1 MKGTRNERRSQKR
14 EQETKRKKQ
23 SPGYP
28 STFTLPN
35 RKSSFETVEEENE
48 FNQQATAE
56 KLAVYKQLLPGLLK
70 KLSKVPDP
78 REPKKIKHHITVVM
92 LYGILM
98 FIFHLPSRREV
109 NRELTGPQL
118 LENLKAIFPELTD
131 MPHQDTLCRLMEE
144 IEVEQIESSYISMLK
159 QLIRKKKFKSLLA
172 GNRYLVAIDG
182 TQKYVMDQCW
192 DERYLRRKNEE
203 GEYHYYAYV
212 VEAVL
217 IFSNGMVLPLL
228 SEFLENTPELE
239 AVESAEKW
247 KQDCELKGFY
257 RLSRR
262 LKKEFP
268 KLKVTLLL
276 DGLYANGPVM
286 TICFKHKWEFMI
298 VLKENSLT
306 SLWEEATALIGLDK
320 EKANYWGQKWR
331 GRKQSFRW
339 ACHLEYEYGIGKRKK
354 RLNLHVV
361 TCEESWVVIDDKGVT
376 TENKRYAW
384 ISSEPVTKSNVHQLC
399 NLIARKR
406 WLQENTILKEKR
418 QGYHYEHIFSHD
430 FNAMQG
436 YHNLMHIGRM
446 LNELALHSV
455 SLTKHVKT
463 AGFRGFIKDFRKVM
477 VNIGLDQEML
487 TRTVKSSGQLRL
499 VLEDDWKT
507 RKIAA

>member
-1 MKGTRNERRSQKR
+1 
-14 EQETKRKKQ
+14 
-23 SPGYP
+23 
-28 STFTLPN
+28 
-35 RKSSFETVEEENE
+35 
-48 FNQQATAE
+48 
-56 KLAVYKQLLPGLLK
+56 
-70 KLSKVPDP
+70 
-78 REPKKIKHHITVVM
+78 
-92 LYGILM
+92 M
-98 FIFHLPSRREV
+98 FVFHLSSRRKV

-118 LENLKAIFPELTD
+118 LENLRAIFPELTD

-144 IEVEQIESSYISMLK
+144 MEVEQIKASYISMLK
-159 QLIRKKKFKSLLA
+159 QLIRKKKFKNLLA
-172 GNRYLVAIDG
+172 SNRYLVAIDG

-192 DERYLRRKNEE
+192 EERYLRRKNEE

-217 IFSNGMVLPLL
+217 IFSNGMVLPLV

-247 KQDCELKGFY
+247 KQDCELKVFY

-268 KLKVTLLL
+268 KLKLTLLL
-276 DGLYANGPVM
+276 DGLYANGTVM

-298 VLKENSLT
+298 VLKVKSLT
-306 SLWEEATALIGLDK
+306 SLWEEANALIGLDK

-339 ACHLEYEYGIGKRKK
+339 ACHLEYEYGVGKRKK
-354 RLNLHVV
+354 RLALQVV
-361 TCEESWVVIDDKGVT
+361 TCEESWEVIDGKSVT
-376 TENKRYAW
+376 IENKRYAW
-384 ISSEPVTKSNVHQLC
+384 ISSEPVTNSNVHQRC

-436 YHNLMHIGRM
+436 DHYLMYIGRM

-455 SLTKHVKT
+455 SLTEHVKT
-463 AGFRGFIKDFRKVM
+463 VGFRDFIEDFKEVM
-477 VNIGLDQEML
+477 VNTGLDQEML
-487 TRTVKSSGQLRL
+487 IRTVKSSGQLRL

-507 RKIAA
+507 RKIAD